1 MNMKL
6 AIAALIL
13 FVVSGCA
20 SYYTRIS
27 NASGSNDG
35 QLYPAARADVF
46 AVGALCTFEELHGM
60 WVLVPLPVVDLVP
73 SLVTDTLLLPYDGF
87 ILWRLNRK

>member
-1 MNMKL
+1 
-6 AIAALIL
+6 
-13 FVVSGCA
+13 
-20 SYYTRIS
+20 
-27 NASGSNDG
+27 
-35 QLYPAARADVF
+35 
-46 AVGALCTFEELHGM
+46 M

>member
-1 MNMKL
+1 MMKSI
-6 AIAALIL
+6 IAALIL

-27 NASGSNDG
+27 NASPEIDG
-35 QLYPAARADVF
+35 QLYPATRADVF
-46 AVGALCTFEELHGM
+46 AIGGLCTFEELHGM

-73 SLVTDTLLLPYDGF
+73 SLATDTLLLPYDG
-87 ILWRLNRK
+87 IMLWRSNHK